1 LALYALLVVLLL
13 SVVGYVYYQ
22 SQTKLAFSAY
32 RIKLMEYAAEQTKR
46 LRYVHDHF
54 PSTSIY
60 PRDDRF
66 RSAIW
71 DLEYHEIF
79 STLEAPH
86 IRFEEEIYAIGDRIH
101 FIKILDNYYL
111 GAKYLIIEVP
121 ADTLWKHEAWKTMA
135 LYGGAGFGVLMVL
148 GWFLARLFVRPM
160 RRSILLLDQF
170 IRDTTHEL
178 NTPLSAIL
186 ANVESMNPATLD
198 AANAKRLKRIDI
210 AARTVSTLYEDLKF
224 VTLESDRPSEDR
236 CIDLAPLVRSRL
248 EYFSVL
254 LSSKN
259 ITVTPEL
266 HSATIPADPRLIERV
281 VDNLLSNAI
290 KYNRRGGTIR
300 IETDRRTLRIR
311 DTGIGIDPEVLPM
324 IFERYARF
332 NASEGGFGI
341 GLSIVKRIC
350 DHYGIAIDVVSE
362 VDRGTTIT
370 LHWEKEC

>member
-1 LALYALLVVLLL
+1 LALYALLVILLL

-86 IRFEEEIYAIGDRIH
+86 IRFEEEIYAIGDQIH

-266 HSATIPADPRLIERV
+266 YSAMIPADPRLIERV